1 MKQKNKKTIIISIIV
16 LVIIIFMT
24 IMVYAYFS
32 TDIFRSNKDSF
43 FKYIAQTKDIV
54 KDFNDQQLK
63 TYIDKQKNT
72 PYINNGKIIA
82 NIDVPDAEEQI
93 KHLKDFNIT
102 IQGKN
107 NKFSSQVEQNI
118 IINYSQDVNFPVNYK
133 QENNALG
140 VQTKY
145 IGKKY
150 LVVKNENLKDLFR
163 KVGIPD
169 IDNIPNTIDFENI
182 TSSLNFTQEDI
193 NYLEERYITII
204 ENELKD
210 EYFSKVDNNG
220 YMLTLNEQQTKDI
233 IIKLLQSME
242 QDELLLEKINNIAT
256 YKITSSDIQEIIG
269 ILKDSDFFIDGL
281 KIITYKQNNKLLKI
295 EISTDKEIICEMCNN
310 KILINLQKIIQ
321 NSELQYLEITK
332 NIENEELIYNVKIHF
347 KDEKGLIYFRTS
359 YKGLEQLNNI
369 EENYTLG
376 IEMINHEN
384 ENMKYEYLYTNQIE
398 FTDSLDIDY
407 FDEDNSTI
415 LNDYE
420 SENLTNLINAI
431 IHRMSQVIE
440 RKMEELGEVQ
450 SSLNLLI
457 PSFNIY
463 SSNNDSINIG
473 VESIEVQNFNSK
485 FEMYEGNNVKGSVI
499 KSLLMAIEST
509 NLNENKIEI
518 IIFDDQQ
525 IEANISEIEEIIS
538 KIDTSKTYT
547 VETNKDFSTKKINK
561 IIINGN

>member
-1 MKQKNKKTIIISIIV
+1 MKQKNTKPIIISIIG

>member
-1 MKQKNKKTIIISIIV
+1 MKQKNNKPIIISIIV
-16 LVIIIFMT
+16 LVIIMFMT
-24 IMVYAYFS
+24 IMAYAYFS

-63 TYIDKQKNT
+63 TYIDKQKHT

-82 NIDVPDAEEQI
+82 NINVPDAEEQI

-107 NKFSSQVEQNI
+107 NKPSSQVEQNI

-169 IDNIPNTIDFENI
+169 IDNIPNTIDFDNI

-242 QDELLLEKINNIAT
+242 QDELLLEKINNITT

-332 NIENEELIYNVKIHF
+332 NIENKELIYNVKIHF

-359 YKGLEQLNNI
+359 YKGLEQLNNM

-407 FDEDNSTI
+407 FDEDNSTV

-420 SENLTNLINAI
+420 SENLTNLIKAI
-431 IHRMSQVIE
+431 IHRISQVIE
-440 RKMEELGEVQ
+440 RQMEELGEVQ

-457 PSFNIY
+457 PSLNIY
-463 SSNNDSINIG
+463 SSNNDIINID

-485 FEMYEGNNVKGSVI
+485 FEMYEGNNVKGSII

-518 IIFDDQQ
+518 IIFDNQE

-538 KIDTSKTYT
+538 KINTSKTYT
-547 VETNKDFSTKKINK
+547 VETKKDFSTKKINK
-561 IIINGN
+561 IIINEN